1 MLRRCLLAGVWGVNR
16 SDEGPGFLPG
26 LFSCAAVTWGGW
38 HQVSAARS
46 LSKLSVL
53 RIRCLTPHSRQELPM
68 TTKDFTPL
76 RQRMGT
82 QSNGQR
88 CVRRRLDSRS
98 DSFDRADP
106 ASDRRVYEGRCRRLR
121 LTCGQLGEGRSAWLD
136 EERNDISLRTRPST
150 FSCVTP
156 VRLPTGRFRLA
167 RGRAGPGL
175 SQFRRRQE
183 CSWLPAVPQR

>member
-1 MLRRCLLAGVWGVNR
+1 MAPSFGCTQLVQAVCLE
-16 SDEGPGFLPG
+16 D
-26 LFSCAAVTWGGW
+26 
-38 HQVSAARS
+38 QVSQ
-46 LSKLSVL
+46 
-53 RIRCLTPHSRQELPM
+53 PHSRQELPM

-98 DSFDRADP
+98 DSIDRADP

-121 LTCGQLGEGRSAWLD
+121 LTCGRLGEGRSAWLD

-156 VRLPTGRFRLA
+156 VT
-167 RGRAGPGL
+167 
-175 SQFRRRQE
+175 
-183 CSWLPAVPQR
+183 PADSGWH